1 MLYWPMMVR
10 RRKNLTLR
18 EIAEL
23 AGTSKSTVS
32 RVLTNHSSVS
42 PETRARVQKVIEERG
57 YQPNFFARGL
67 AGGPTGLVAVL
78 VPEINSGFYAEVLRG
93 MDDVA
98 SKNMAHLLTSIAHGA
113 DDLFDLWR
121 SFCREGRA
129 DGVVVVAP
137 PRAFFRKGIRKL
149 ELPAVLCAARPPEGA
164 QRWQAVDSVTV
175 DNEKGFT
182 ALLHHLVQIGCR
194 SFIHVAGPQDVFD
207 GQERRNA
214 FEKFMEAHVNLS
226 GQVIEAGFNPED
238 GLHAAESYLERSDVV
253 PDAFVCFNDS
263 TAYGVLESLRRRK
276 LEAGRD
282 VMVTGCD
289 DEPAAQS
296 LGLTSLRMPM
306 REMGRECSRL
316 LLERIRVRNREIPPR
331 NIVFGLEL
339 QIRSSSL
346 GHRRNRW

>member
-1 MLYWPMMVR
+1 MVR
-10 RRKNLTLR
+10 RRKTLTLR

-32 RVLTNHSSVS
+32 RVLTNHPSVS

-113 DDLFDLWR
+113 DDLFDMWR
-121 SFCREGRA
+121 NFCREGRA

-137 PRAFFRKGIRKL
+137 PRAFFRKSVRKL
-149 ELPAVLCAARPPEGA
+149 ELPTVLCAAQPPAESKT
-164 QRWQAVDSVTV
+164 WHAVDAVTV
-175 DNEKGFT
+175 NNEKGFT
-182 ALLHHLVQIGCR
+182 ALLYHLVQMGCR
-194 SFIHVAGPQDVFD
+194 SFIHVAGPQDVYD
-207 GQERRNA
+207 GRQRRNT
-214 FEKFMEAHVNLS
+214 FEKFMEEHANLS
-226 GQVIEAGFNPED
+226 GEVIEGGLNPED
-238 GLHAAESYLERSDVV
+238 GLRAAETYLERSDVV

-263 TAYGVLESLRRRK
+263 TAYGVLESLRRRN

-316 LLERIRVRNREIPPR
+316 LMERIRLRNREIPPR
-331 NIVFGLEL
+331 NIVFDLEL
-339 QIRSSSL
+339 RIRSSTL
-346 GHRRNRW
+346 RGRGKRY